1 MDKIIDLSLPEKCR
15 ILAVSD
21 IHTHWQLFDR
31 LLKKAKYD
39 PQNDY
44 LVIVGDIL
52 EHGSDNIKTL
62 EYVKALCDKSDKAI
76 LLMGNNDIMCSRM
89 AYHYDF
95 DKFVKQFYRNEH
107 NTFRQ
112 MANTLGY
119 VDCWVEQV
127 LDDVIFIKDGSIAAC
142 TSVDEIR
149 EKVVEK
155 YGELLSFIRELPT
168 CLETEE
174 YVFVHAGLENRPD
187 WRNTDDIYAITVPWF
202 LRKENPTGKQ
212 LVFGHYPT
220 YNYKRSNVTN
230 LPIIDSKKKMICIDG
245 GMTIKK
251 ACQMNLFIID
261 KCGENYSHRII
272 WDTDVPKK
280 TVLKDFSCDMKPVY
294 IDWEKQ
300 DITIIEKNGYMTK
313 VRDEYSEGEG
323 LIPDREIYFFDEKPH
338 VYQFLSSFPAVR
350 KGERVSVF
358 DEDETMSLVITE
370 NATVGWLPSDI
381 IE

>member
-21 IHTHWQLFDR
+21 IHTHWHLFDR

-89 AYHYDF
+89 AYHYEF
-95 DKFVKQFYRNEH
+95 KRFQQQFYRNEH

-119 VDCWVEQV
+119 VDCWEGNW
-127 LDDVIFIKDGSIAAC
+127 LEIK
-142 TSVDEIR
+142 

-272 WDTDVPKK
+272 WDTDMPKK

-294 IDWEKQ
+294 VDWEKQ

-313 VRDEYSEGEG
+313 VRDEYSGGEG

-350 KGERVSVF
+350 KGELVSVF